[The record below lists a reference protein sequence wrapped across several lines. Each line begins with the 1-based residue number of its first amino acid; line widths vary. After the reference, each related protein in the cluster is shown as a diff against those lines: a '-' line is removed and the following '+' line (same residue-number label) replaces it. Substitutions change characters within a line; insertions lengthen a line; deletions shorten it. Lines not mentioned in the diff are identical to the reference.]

1 MAGKRRNVAK
11 PRGHKKKQVRGE
23 RQLPKSSK
31 AAAAATAE
39 KAQLSETARRSP
51 PAANARMAEQAA
63 DRFSDR
69 PNALAALIEEERG
82 HLMEVRAM
90 LKCLYEVL
98 LYADG
103 NDSIEYA
110 DVANVAARL
119 IEDCVERLEKLVARI
134 NAEVGSSG

>member
-1 MAGKRRNVAK
+1 MTGKRRNVAK
-11 PRGHKKKQVRGE
+11 PRGLKKQVQGE
-23 RQLPKSSK
+23 RQLPKPSK
-31 AAAAATAE
+31 AAAATTGENAH
-39 KAQLSETARRSP
+39 LSETARRGP
-51 PAANARMAEQAA
+51 PAANVRAAEKAA
-63 DRFSDR
+63 DRSSDR

-119 IEDCVERLEKLVARI
+119 IEDCVERLEKLVARL
-134 NAEVGSSG
+134 NGGAGSSG